1 VVCSRWTAV
10 ILQYPSNMGY
20 SAVMPHPPT
29 LRALANIAEDQW
41 GLITRRQAEMAGI
54 AESTFD
60 RLVAGG
66 SVLRR
71 VAHGVYRLTGAPL
84 PDHAELRAAWLQ
96 LAPDVPAWDRTLL
109 QGVVSHRSAAA
120 LYGLGH
126 LPADTHEFTLSMRRQ
141 SRRTDVRI
149 HHRPLQAPE
158 CIHLLGLPV
167 TRPSRTT
174 SDLLAEHE
182 DPEAVA
188 NIAADAIRSMRDYP
202 GAIADSLAS
211 HAARFGLRQG
221 DGLGLLRWLLDL
233 VGDPHAPEWIAEARA
248 HLNRTSD
255 KEPPPGASPTRRRA
269 R

>member
-1 VVCSRWTAV
+1 
-10 ILQYPSNMGY
+10 
-20 SAVMPHPPT
+20 MPHTPT
-29 LRALANIAEDQW
+29 LRALANFAEDQW
-41 GLITRRQAEMAGI
+41 GLVTRRQAEMAGI
-54 AESTFD
+54 ARSTFD

-71 VAHGVYRLTGAPL
+71 VAHGVYHLTGAPL
-84 PDHAELRAAWLQ
+84 PDHVELRAAWLQ
-96 LAPDVPAWDRTLL
+96 LAPDVPAWDRTVL

-126 LPADTHEFTLSMRRQ
+126 LPADTHEFTLPVRRQ

-149 HHRPLQAPE
+149 HHRSLQAPE

-167 TRPSRTT
+167 TRPSRTV
-174 SDLLAEHE
+174 SDLLAERE

-188 NIAADAIRSMRDYP
+188 NIAADAIRSVRDYP
-202 GAIADSLAS
+202 GAIAGSLAA

-221 DGLGLLRWLLDL
+221 DGLALLRWLLDL

-248 HLNRTSD
+248 HLNRLSD
-255 KEPPPGASPTRRRA
+255 QKSPPEVAPAHGQA